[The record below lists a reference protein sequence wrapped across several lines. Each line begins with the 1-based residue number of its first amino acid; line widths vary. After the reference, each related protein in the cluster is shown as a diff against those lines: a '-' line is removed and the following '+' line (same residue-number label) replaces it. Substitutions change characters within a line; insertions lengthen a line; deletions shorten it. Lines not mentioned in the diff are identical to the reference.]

1 MRLVKEPSGCNLIV
15 VYELLRHGADV
26 NQVDESY
33 RTPLHY
39 SVSNPNLIELLL
51 HFNASI
57 TSLDSNND
65 SVLHSAARSGDPLSL
80 SFLLVKVFIE
90 SPDLMEARNKQK
102 KKFYDLFRSRDQVLI
117 YNRFKELKGL
127 KLKPRTPSSNQ
138 NELDQQDVIKALM
151 VLNDVNTLRRLKLE
165 KFSQEVNLPLCLSEQ
180 VKRLIYKT
188 KPPRKRGRSR
198 TVKSVTR
205 IELECQFLSKFAK
218 IPSSVNLE
226 TILQSEDFSKFNNL
240 VDNLGCSKDEN
251 PFNIFN
257 YACSLLDEKSVLA
270 LINSMQPRLKRG
282 DIKHSTID
290 PIDSLKRFHPNLM
303 AHFAAQLQN
312 EEICSIC
319 KEPDAQI
326 DQEWTKLVCRHRFH
340 TSCLKE
346 WFRFC
351 WEKTCPMCR
360 RMIYTEIK

>member
-1 MRLVKEPSGCNLIV
+1 MRQGSVHWIMNASEEEKFFKLVQSGSITEIFRTIYTKKIQGSLLNSALMRLVKETSGCNLTV

-26 NQVDESY
+26 NQVDESH

-80 SFLLVKVFIE
+80 SFLLVKVFID

-102 KKFYDLFRSRDQVLI
+102 SKFYDLFRSRDQVLV

-138 NELDQQDVIKALM
+138 NELYQQDAIKALM
-151 VLNDVNTLRRLKLE
+151 VLNDVSTLRRLKLE
-165 KFSQEVNLPLCLSEQ
+165 RFSQEVNLPLCISEQ
-180 VKRLIYKT
+180 VKRLIYKS

-198 TVKSVTR
+198 TVKFVTR
-205 IELECQFLSKFAK
+205 LELECQFLSKFAK

-226 TILQSEDFSKFNNL
+226 TILQSEVFPNSIIWSIIWVVQKMKIHSIFL
-240 VDNLGCSKDEN
+240 ITLAVCSMR
-251 PFNIFN
+251 
-257 YACSLLDEKSVLA
+257 SRS
-270 LINSMQPRLKRG
+270 SRL
-282 DIKHSTID
+282 
-290 PIDSLKRFHPNLM
+290 
-303 AHFAAQLQN
+303 
-312 EEICSIC
+312 
-319 KEPDAQI
+319 
-326 DQEWTKLVCRHRFH
+326 
-340 TSCLKE
+340 
-346 WFRFC
+346 
-351 WEKTCPMCR
+351 
-360 RMIYTEIK
+360 